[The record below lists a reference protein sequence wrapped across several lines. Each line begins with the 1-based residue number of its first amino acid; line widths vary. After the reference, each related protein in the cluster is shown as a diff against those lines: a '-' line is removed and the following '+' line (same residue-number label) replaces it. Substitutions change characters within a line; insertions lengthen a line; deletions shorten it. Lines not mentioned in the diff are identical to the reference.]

1 MREGGLGERGRPGG
15 EVGSFTATCL
25 SNSRL
30 REEKLELFK
39 NTSVFL
45 LDSNVVI
52 YTQTKKTSKHMSRS
66 HCSVFTLIYF
76 PEH

>member
-1 MREGGLGERGRPGG
+1 MREGGLGERGRSGG
-15 EVGSFTATCL
+15 EVGSF
-25 SNSRL
+25 RL